1 MRPAFKRS
9 FALIGVLLVLT
20 VLGIAGCGYSS
31 AGQSVNVTVTLYDT
45 KIDSTQ
51 TTFTPGMHY
60 HFTVMNKGAVNH
72 EFMIMPQATG
82 QGMGSMPMDQL
93 DHMALAR
100 TGDMAPG
107 MMKTFGY
114 TFMSN
119 MAGQHPEFGCYY
131 PGHDLMRLP
140 VSVTR

>member
-1 MRPAFKRS
+1 MRQALARS
-9 FALIGVLLVLT
+9 SVLMSVLLVLAF
-20 VLGIAGCGYSS
+20 LGVTGCGYNST
-31 AGQSVNVTVTLYDT
+31 GQSGNVNVTLYDT
-45 KIDSTQ
+45 RIDSSQ
-51 TTFTPGMHY
+51 TTFTPGMSY
-60 HFTVMNKGAVNH
+60 HFVVVNKGAVNH
-72 EFMIMPQATG
+72 ELMIMPQGTG
-82 QGMGSMPMDQL
+82 QGMGSMSMDQL

-107 MMKTFGY
+107 MMKTFDY
-114 TFMSN
+114 TFMST